1 MVVEESSASAPV
13 TSAIPE
19 GSVLGPILFLCD
31 INDLLQQV
39 SSQCY
44 FFADDSILYREI
56 KKSEDSKSLQDDLA
70 VLEAWE
76 KQWGMEYYPD
86 KCVILRIIQKR
97 KPLETSYTLRG
108 HQTGNSW
115 PYNILR
121 GSNLQQQLA
130 NYYKNSA
137 SYLTNKKGNAKASQ
151 ASQHYR
157 SMKAFTQRAI
167 RKAYWQYVEGIV
179 TASES
184 GEEEKNAPT
193 VNKKL

>member
-108 HQTGNSW
+108 HQTGNS
-115 PYNILR
+115 
-121 GSNLQQQLA
+121 
-130 NYYKNSA
+130 
-137 SYLTNKKGNAKASQ
+137 
-151 ASQHYR
+151 
-157 SMKAFTQRAI
+157 
-167 RKAYWQYVEGIV
+167 
-179 TASES
+179 
-184 GEEEKNAPT
+184 
-193 VNKKL
+193 